1 MQAIEE
7 PVGLGDRVFHVVE
20 VFAVVQYFAGGYVE
34 REDESPE
41 GRHRVVR
48 RGLVE
53 MGCVCVCVLRLLI
66 EAEVGVVFPGGYFQC
81 DLFV

>member
-1 MQAIEE
+1 
-7 PVGLGDRVFHVVE
+7 
-20 VFAVVQYFAGGYVE
+20 VE

-66 EAEVGVVFPGGYFQC
+66 
-81 DLFV
+81 